1 MKLRYIQ
8 NSYDNSANVYNSRYK
23 KIQYEKYVNA
33 LSGINLSGKIL
44 DLGSG
49 TGLLSKFLHHK
60 LISLDLSYNM
70 LTKFE
75 GTKVQADMAN
85 IPFKENSFDFV
96 LSFSSLMNS
105 DNIDNTLK
113 EIKRI
118 TKKDGRIIISYLNK
132 YDFSDKIN
140 NYFKIIKRSNLFED
154 ELFILE
160 QKVWIYLDLPIQ
172 QEFFQ

>member
-1 MKLRYIQ
+1 MKLRHIQ
-8 NSYDNSANVYNSRYK
+8 NSYDSSADVYNSRYK
-23 KIQYEKYVNA
+23 KIQYQKYMNA
-33 LSGINLSGKIL
+33 LTNIDLEGKIL

-70 LTKFE
+70 LTKFD
-75 GTKVQADMAN
+75 GTKVQADMSN

-105 DNIDNTLK
+105 DNIENTLK
-113 EIKRI
+113 EIRRI
-118 TKKDGRIIISYLNK
+118 TKKDGRVIISYLNK
-132 YDFSDKIN
+132 YDFSDKIKK
-140 NYFKIIKRSNLFED
+140 YFNIIKKSNLFED

-160 QKVWIYLDLPIQ
+160 QKV
-172 QEFFQ
+172 

>member
-8 NSYDNSANVYNSRYK
+8 NSYDNSADVYNSRYK
-23 KIQYEKYVNA
+23 KIQYQKYMNA
-33 LSGINLSGKIL
+33 LTNIDLEGKIL

-70 LTKFE
+70 LTKFD
-75 GTKVQADMAN
+75 GTKVQADMSN

-105 DNIDNTLK
+105 DNIENTLK
-113 EIKRI
+113 EIRRI
-118 TKKDGRIIISYLNK
+118 TKKEGRVIISYLNK
-132 YDFSDKIN
+132 YDFSDKIKK
-140 NYFKIIKRSNLFED
+140 YFKIIKKSNLFED

-160 QKVWIYLDLPIQ
+160 QKV
-172 QEFFQ
+172 